1 MFSYL
6 NRIAHT
12 YAEKHI
18 NPDKIAVYMAAEI
31 KQIVEKLDHM
41 QSDIDYIRKHLIDVD
56 SVLTDDDLGSLD
68 QADEDLK
75 EGKAKGL

>member
-1 MFSYL
+1 
-6 NRIAHT
+6 
-12 YAEKHI
+12 
-18 NPDKIAVYMAAEI
+18 MAAEI